1 MSFVV
6 SEYSHN
12 LKVKRHTELLNSAV
26 KHDKAEQQ
34 TSILKYP
41 RIKTVIL
48 NPDKG
53 EEKKGLNIGR
63 LPFMMKPR
71 DSEEETVF
79 SRTSEHLHLLKTT
92 ATIPWSDSLD

>member
-1 MSFVV
+1 M
-6 SEYSHN
+6 

-26 KHDKAEQQ
+26 KHDKAGQQ

-53 EEKKGLNIGR
+53 EEL
-63 LPFMMKPR
+63 
-71 DSEEETVF
+71 
-79 SRTSEHLHLLKTT
+79 
-92 ATIPWSDSLD
+92 